1 MALMKTIRKSYLIAA
16 PQDKVWQALVT
27 PKIIDRWGAG
37 PATMDDRV
45 GTEFSLW
52 GGDIHGTNTE
62 VVPNKKLVQ
71 DWFGGDWEK
80 PSKVTIKLTDENG
93 KTRIDLTHTDL
104 PEKEAKSFASGW
116 DEYYFGAIK
125 NLVED

>member
-1 MALMKTIRKSYLIAA
+1 METIKKTYLIAA
-16 PQDKVWQALVT
+16 SPGSVWQALVT

-37 PATMDDRV
+37 PAKMNDQV
-45 GTEFSLW
+45 GTKFSLW
-52 GGDIHGTNTE
+52 GGDIHGTTTE

-93 KTRIDLTHTDL
+93 KTRVELIHTDL
-104 PEKEAKSFASGW
+104 PEEEVKSFANGW
-116 DEYYFGAIK
+116 DDYYFGAIK
-125 NLVED
+125 ELLER